1 MSRYRLA
8 AAALFVVSLVL
19 LSGCGGGVSRR
30 EVLADLTDHVITP
43 RFASTQR
50 GLNALEH
57 RLFQDDDRLLREL
70 GEPSSRFGEYL
81 RSLTAVIVE
90 ETAGVRDAWSGA
102 DGDQFAGRGD
112 RVIAESLAI
121 ADLVRVTIFLTETV
135 GDMQLRGALGALNG
149 EPEIEAI
156 PGGAA
161 EYALDDL
168 YYFISLA
175 GLLLCILPT
184 HRAWSLDARRLRC
197 DGAVPR
203 WTVWALRA
211 QVAVVSRSRA
221 SPSST
226 RTGCSTPRR
235 CASGCRSTPSYR

>member
-50 GLNALEH
+50 GLNALEY

-81 RSLTAVIVE
+81 RSLTADIAE

-121 ADLVRVTIFLTETV
+121 ADLVRVTIFLTATAEAAQT
-135 GDMQLRGALGALNG
+135 GQADPAARGARPGWSRSTDASGAGAGAGGDRARGRLRPGRGPAQAPALSGLGALERG
-149 EPEIEAI
+149 GLPLRLA
-156 PGGAA
+156 GAA
-161 EYALDDL
+161 D
-168 YYFISLA
+168 
-175 GLLLCILPT
+175 
-184 HRAWSLDARRLRC
+184 
-197 DGAVPR
+197 
-203 WTVWALRA
+203 
-211 QVAVVSRSRA
+211 
-221 SPSST
+221 
-226 RTGCSTPRR
+226 
-235 CASGCRSTPSYR
+235 